1 MQNQFVIAPF
11 KVLSKPWVKEAV
23 DIEKNKSNH
32 GDQHTGLLW
41 IYLLQLSTLNLSL
54 LILSQSNEKA
64 LKISEQGAGCNGNSW
79 GSVPSRKGG
88 SERAI
93 RWLQVW
99 TPCGRQ
105 AEQSQKV
112 LQHEA
117 AALQLKPQTGMLH
130 HGSYRLRARA
140 LWGHGGKTQAPE
152 DTAGNVG
159 LVVLSWV
166 IQTEGQA
173 CRLAEGNRSSPEIWF
188 YPSTVFSDNEALL

>member
-1 MQNQFVIAPF
+1 MDLPPSVIYSEPFSLNSLPEQWEGSEDSWTGSWMQ
-11 KVLSKPWVKEAV
+11 
-23 DIEKNKSNH
+23 
-32 GDQHTGLLW
+32 
-41 IYLLQLSTLNLSL
+41 
-54 LILSQSNEKA
+54 
-64 LKISEQGAGCNGNSW
+64 GNSW

-93 RWLQVW
+93 RWLQAL
-99 TPCGRQ
+99 TPWGRQ

-117 AALQLKPQTGMLH
+117 AASQLKPQTGMLH

-152 DTAGNVG
+152 DTGGSVG
-159 LVVLSWV
+159 LAVLSWV

-173 CRLAEGNRSSPEIWF
+173 CRLAPGNRSSPEIWF
-188 YPSTVFSDNEALL
+188 YPSTLFSDPTRRWVSE